1 MQPCLSLAVY
11 NHVSLHRT
19 RHIILAIFRALLLC
33 YCQKLFVNLSNLR
46 IVYGNKSL
54 CTKASAY
61 IYLTVAPSSQHK
73 SVKEEEPPA
82 HLVDDVD
89 FVEAHSVN
97 VAHGPFAAHVDKS
110 GIIVNQVFARVF
122 LFLVVVH
129 LRISSS

>member
-1 MQPCLSLAVY
+1 MC
-11 NHVSLHRT
+11 
-19 RHIILAIFRALLLC
+19 
-33 YCQKLFVNLSNLR
+33 
-46 IVYGNKSL
+46 GNESL

-89 FVEAHSVN
+89 FVEADSVN

>member
-1 MQPCLSLAVY
+1 MC
-11 NHVSLHRT
+11 
-19 RHIILAIFRALLLC
+19 
-33 YCQKLFVNLSNLR
+33 
-46 IVYGNKSL
+46 GNESL

-82 HLVDDVD
+82 HLVDDV
-89 FVEAHSVN
+89 EADSVN